1 MNCKRILLAA
11 VSLFMCLSAVAA
23 VSAQQLE
30 GPVPNNPAEAKPCD
44 NPIDVPGKPLADQ
57 VPPVVPS
64 DPSGK
69 PLDGPQRPDAP
80 LSPLIIGVCGHGQG
94 HNPDYPCR

>member
-1 MNCKRILLAA
+1 MNCKRTLLAA

-30 GPVPNNPAEAKPCD
+30 GPVPKNPAEAKPCD
-44 NPIDVPGKPLADQ
+44 NPIGVPGKPPADQ
-57 VPPVVPS
+57 VSPVIPS

-69 PLDGPQRPDAP
+69 PPDAP